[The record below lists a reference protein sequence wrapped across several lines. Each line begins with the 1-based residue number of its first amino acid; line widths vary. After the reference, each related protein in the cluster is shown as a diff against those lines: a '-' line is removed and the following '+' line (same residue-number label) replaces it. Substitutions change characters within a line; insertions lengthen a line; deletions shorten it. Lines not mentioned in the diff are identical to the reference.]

1 MMKRAGRRRDPASL
15 DLYCADVR
23 RFSRLSVEEERA
35 LARAGGASRNR
46 LVTAHLGFVI
56 KIAREYRAYGL
67 DLADLVQE
75 GNLGLLRAAARFDPD
90 RNARLLTYA
99 APWIRAQIH
108 DFVLRSFS
116 LVKVGTTRA
125 RRKLFFA
132 LGRTTRAVEAE
143 RAARGADAGGE
154 VCEEVATKLEVKPAE
169 VEEMSHRLAARDV
182 SLDAAGTGEAP
193 WSPIALLA
201 DDRPRVDEELSFVE
215 ERELLHGSVREALSR
230 LDERERFVVERR
242 VMSDAPSTLV
252 DIGGNLRVSRER
264 ARQLEARATRK
275 LRRELQ
281 PLAGERRPLPPQAP
295 PLREDRPRSGAR
307 RRALAGAAG

>member
-1 MMKRAGRRRDPASL
+1 MTKRAVRRRDPASL
-15 DLYCADVR
+15 DLYCAEVR

-35 LARAGGASRNR
+35 LARAGGKSRDR

-56 KIAREYRAYGL
+56 KVAREYRAYGL

-75 GNLGLLRAAARFDPD
+75 GNVGLLRAAARFDPD

-99 APWIRAQIH
+99 APWIRAHIH
-108 DFVLRSFS
+108 DFVVRSFS

-143 RAARGADAGGE
+143 RAARGAHADGE
-154 VCEEVATKLEVKPAE
+154 VSHEVATRLEVKPAE
-169 VEEMSHRLAARDV
+169 VEEMTHRLAARDV
-182 SLDAAGTGEAP
+182 SLDAGGTGELP
-193 WSPIALLA
+193 WSSVAHLA
-201 DDRPRVDEELSFVE
+201 DDRPRVDDELSWIE

-242 VMSDAPSTLV
+242 VMSEVPSTLV
-252 DIGGNLRVSRER
+252 DISGNLRVSRER
-264 ARQLEARATRK
+264 ARQLETRATRK

-281 PLAGERRPLPPQAP
+281 PFAGERRSLPPEALA
-295 PLREDRPRSGAR
+295 LREGRRPSGAR
-307 RRALAGAAG
+307 RRALVSAAG